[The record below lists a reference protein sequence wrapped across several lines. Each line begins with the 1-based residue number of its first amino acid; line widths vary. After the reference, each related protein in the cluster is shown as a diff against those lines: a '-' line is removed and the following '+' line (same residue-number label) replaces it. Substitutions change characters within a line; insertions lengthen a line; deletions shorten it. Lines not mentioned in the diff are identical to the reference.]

1 MRQTH
6 SAWKGNSGSC
16 QSATQ
21 IILRIT
27 MLAGKMWTSKAENG
41 FHLGR
46 RNVHGQQF
54 SREPQID
61 DAPVR
66 LGKAFAN
73 MPMLHPAL
81 IDAGSSLDRNRT
93 GEIANRG
100 KLVHGVARQLSYH
113 LPSTMQQVLSGAGED
128 GTRFH
133 NPYPGSLTGN
143 RPSLRFL
150 VGEAC
155 QSAQVTRAGTG
166 QVAAVSM
173 GQVLTDNPGHGSFQ
187 GCGADANPGLQMA
200 GAGLEQDTRLMAM
213 GSHAWEDIGGAIQV
227 EENIAGIAIL
237 GEGEKIDLKALK
249 DN

>member
-1 MRQTH
+1 MRRTH
-6 SAWKGNSGSC
+6 SAWKRKSGSC

-21 IILRIT
+21 IILRIA

-93 GEIANRG
+93 GEIAYRG
-100 KLVHGVARQLSYH
+100 KMVHGVGRQLCYH
-113 LPSTMQQVLSGAGED
+113 LRSTAQQVWSGAGED

-133 NPYPGSLTGN
+133 NPYPGSVTGN
-143 RPSLRFL
+143 RPPLGFL

-155 QSAQVTRAGTG
+155 QSTQVTRAGTG

-173 GQVLTDNPGHGSFQ
+173 SQALTDNPWPRQ
-187 GCGADANPGLQMA
+187 LPGV
-200 GAGLEQDTRLMAM
+200 
-213 GSHAWEDIGGAIQV
+213 WC
-227 EENIAGIAIL
+227 
-237 GEGEKIDLKALK
+237 
-249 DN
+249 

>member
-6 SAWKGNSGSC
+6 SAWGRKSCSC

-21 IILRIT
+21 VVLRIA
-27 MLAGKMWTSKAENG
+27 MLAGEMWTSEAENG
-41 FHLGR
+41 FHLSR

-173 GQVLTDNPGHGSFQ
+173 GQVLTDNPGDGTASRGVVLTRIQ
-187 GCGADANPGLQMA
+187 ACRCPGLVWSRTQ
-200 GAGLEQDTRLMAM
+200 
-213 GSHAWEDIGGAIQV
+213 GSWPWARMRGRTSAVRSRSRRI
-227 EENIAGIAIL
+227 
-237 GEGEKIDLKALK
+237 
-249 DN
+249 